1 MLKQKLERGSV
12 LILSSFLILAVSIIS
27 LSYWKLIEVRVE
39 LSEQKKQAMRAGL
52 AARAGLE
59 DAIYELKQGNSWDLN
74 GGGLSNEWKLG
85 SGNTFYKSRASAE
98 SLSFVSYPM
107 TYYVK
112 VEGDIS
118 EETVT
123 INATGEVSVSGDSLA
138 YNQEIQAR
146 ISQSFNGNIMVHSI
160 KEKSE

>member
-1 MLKQKLERGSV
+1 M
-12 LILSSFLILAVSIIS
+12 
-27 LSYWKLIEVRVE
+27 
-39 LSEQKKQAMRAGL
+39 
-52 AARAGLE
+52 
-59 DAIYELKQGNSWDLN
+59 KQGNSWDLN

-85 SGNTFYKSRASAE
+85 SGNTFYKSTASAE
-98 SLSFVSYPM
+98 SLSFVSSPM

-123 INATGEVSVSGDSLA
+123 INATGEVAVSGDSLA

-160 KEKSE
+160 KEKSK